1 MIRNLH
7 RLRRDLEAGARIH
20 LVRYRPADLVAH
32 EFCFQ
37 RVKRSGEEQYACSE
51 RFDGDSVQEDMY
63 TLESVE
69 ALIYFLLRLKF
80 EINYPSKE
88 KEQ

>member
-37 RVKRSGEEQYACSE
+37 RVKRSGEEQYTCNE
-51 RFDGDSVQEDMY
+51 RFDGAGVQEDMY

-80 EINYPSKE
+80 EINYSGKE
-88 KEQ
+88 KSQ

>member
-37 RVKRSGEEQYACSE
+37 RVKRSGEEQYTCNE
-51 RFDGDSVQEDMY
+51 RFDGAGVQEDMY

-80 EINYPSKE
+80 KINYPGKD
-88 KEQ
+88 KTQ

>member
-1 MIRNLH
+1 MIRDLH
-7 RLRRDLEAGARIH
+7 RLRRDLEAGACVI

-37 RVKRSGEEQYACSE
+37 RVKRSGEEQYTCNE
-51 RFDGDSVQEDMY
+51 RFDGDGVQEDMY

-80 EINYPSKE
+80 EINYPEKE
-88 KEQ
+88 KSQ

>member
-1 MIRNLH
+1 
-7 RLRRDLEAGARIH
+7 
-20 LVRYRPADLVAH
+20 
-32 EFCFQ
+32 
-37 RVKRSGEEQYACSE
+37 
-51 RFDGDSVQEDMY
+51 MY

-80 EINYPSKE
+80 EINYPSKD

>member
-7 RLRRDLEAGARIH
+7 RLRRDLEAGAHIS

-32 EFCFQ
+32 EFSFQ
-37 RVKRSGEEQYACSE
+37 RVKRTGEEQYSCNE
-51 RFDGDSVQEDMY
+51 RFDGDGVQEDMY

-69 ALIYFLLRLKF
+69 AIIYFLLRLKF
-80 EINYPSKE
+80 EINYPGKE
-88 KEQ
+88 KTQ

>member
-37 RVKRSGEEQYACSE
+37 RVKRSGEEQYTCNE
-51 RFDGDSVQEDMY
+51 RFDGDGVQEDMY

-80 EINYPSKE
+80 EINYPGKD
-88 KEQ
+88 KTQ

>member
-37 RVKRSGEEQYACSE
+37 RVKRSGEEQYTCNE
-51 RFDGDSVQEDMY
+51 RFDGAGVQEDMY

-80 EINYPSKE
+80 EINYPGKDNT
-88 KEQ
+88 Q

>member
-37 RVKRSGEEQYACSE
+37 RVKRSGEEQYTCNE
-51 RFDGDSVQEDMY
+51 RFDGAGVQEDMY

-80 EINYPSKE
+80 EINYPGKE
-88 KEQ
+88 KSQ